1 MLEGIQEIKGIKRF
15 YDVNNINFGS
25 SKIIIFF
32 GENGSGKTTLSK
44 LLKALHDKDT
54 ERVSSLKHDEGRFIK
69 TNLIFNNGNCVDCI
83 INDNAKRINGEFPT
97 ALEVFNIDFI
107 NNYVYLGNEV
117 SADQKSN
124 LYKFVFGEHQVQ
136 LQQEI
141 DEILGKIKELNT
153 KIKEKEDE
161 LIKIAHIPKEEIENF
176 VKMDVKESV
185 QDLENRINQLN
196 IKLKNVQE
204 NEYIHQLG
212 TLEPISTKDA
222 KKLVSNVKSICVES
236 LENLQTKTLKRFN
249 EHLHVIG
256 NDKREWLG
264 EGFQI
269 LKNKN
274 IDVCPFCG
282 QDIKTNELI
291 REYETAFNKE
301 YINFVRRIDELS
313 KQINRFS
320 FSYMVETVNKNDE
333 LVQKWSKYIQHL
345 EVPNLEDLQN
355 VERNMKDALINLLE
369 NKRQNIFIPLDNFSE
384 IDSLLQGLKEKIE
397 LYNDKVKE
405 INKRINEFKLSVSK
419 DDTKQISNQIQDLEL
434 KRKRKQFSSLCEEHA
449 KLNSQKDELQK
460 KRKELTEELNSE
472 MEKFLNRYE
481 ETINCIFEKFNT
493 DYRIKSEKIKTTS
506 KRRVFEY
513 GIQLNFSEDIK
524 SNKKLGEIL
533 SEGDK
538 TTLAFSVFIAKLL
551 LDDKLNEK
559 IVVIDDPISSL
570 DDFRI
575 NRTVDYIMRI
585 VERAKQ
591 VMVLSHN
598 PFFLKELLYRIK
610 RGGQSALSR
619 FFKINKKNKYSQIE
633 ELTYNQA
640 ESFIENKLTPYYKYF
655 MRVIDIVNK
664 WENDINID
672 EKDIDDAFNNA
683 RIVFEYYMKLK
694 YPEDI
699 QTPVGEIINKIANP
713 DKKRFLNE
721 LYNSLTKTHHSG
733 TFQLSLHE
741 KVSYLKDLI
750 NFIKFDK
757 YS

>member
-1 MLEGIQEIKGIKRF
+1 MLEKIQEIKGIKRF

-54 ERVSSLKHDEGRFIK
+54 ERVSSLKHDEGKFIK

-107 NNYVYLGNEV
+107 NNYVYLGHEV
-117 SADQKSN
+117 TADQKSN

-141 DEILGKIKELNT
+141 DEILEKIKELNT
-153 KIKEKEDE
+153 KIQEKEAE
-161 LIKIAHIPKEEIENF
+161 LIKLAHIPKEKVENF
-176 VKMDVKESV
+176 VKMNVKESIH
-185 QDLENRINQLN
+185 DLENRINQLN

-204 NEYIHQLG
+204 NEYIHKLG

-222 KKLVSNVKSICVES
+222 EKLVSNVRSICVES
-236 LENLQTKTLKRFN
+236 LENLQIKTLKRFK

-256 NDKREWLG
+256 SDKREWL
-264 EGFQI
+264 
-269 LKNKN
+269 KNGYQLVKGKKLN
-274 IDVCPFCG
+274 ICPFCG
-282 QDIKTNELI
+282 QDIRENSLI
-291 REYETAFNKE
+291 QEYEVAFNEE
-301 YINFVRRIDELS
+301 YIAFTKRLDKLS
-313 KQINRFS
+313 NQINQFS
-320 FSYMVETVNKNDE
+320 LSYIIEIVNRNDKLIQE
-333 LVQKWSKYIQHL
+333 WSKYTDGLEIPQLRNIQQL
-345 EVPNLEDLQN
+345 EKEIKNEIVH
-355 VERNMKDALINLLE
+355 LLE
-369 NKRQNIFIPLDNFSE
+369 EKRKNIFISINNFE
-384 IDSLLQGLKEKIE
+384 KINFLLQQLNHQVNSYNINVKNINAQIAKFKENLSKESTSDIESKIKEIE
-397 LYNDKVKE
+397 L
-405 INKRINEFKLSVSK
+405 RI
-419 DDTKQISNQIQDLEL
+419 
-434 KRKRKQFSSLCEEHA
+434 KRKRLDYLCKEYTDLILKKRRLEQEKRELME
-449 KLNSQKDELQK
+449 KLNEQMNEL
-460 KRKELTEELNSE
+460 LNKY
-472 MEKFLNRYE
+472 EK
-481 ETINCIFEKFNT
+481 TINTIFEKFNT
-493 DYRIKSEKIKTTS
+493 DYRIKSQKISTTR
-506 KRRVFEY
+506 KRQTFEY

-538 TTLAFSVFIAKLL
+538 TTLAFSVFIARLL

-575 NRTVDYIMRI
+575 NRTVDYIMRVFELTRQI
-585 VERAKQ
+585 I
-591 VMVLSHN
+591 VLSHN
-598 PFFLKELLYRIK
+598 PLFLKELLYRIK
-610 RGGQSALSR
+610 RGGQSSSSR
-619 FFKINKKNKYSQIE
+619 FFKLNKKNKYSQIE

-713 DKKRFLNE
+713 DKKKFLNE
-721 LYNSLTKTHHSG
+721 LYNALTKTHHSG
-733 TFQLSLHE
+733 TFQPSPQE